1 MGGGEGGEGGD
12 EGNGGGAGG
21 DCGGHG
27 GGGGAS
33 GGLVGGG
40 ASSGGGLAGGASV
53 SETVRK
59 TGSHRGGQAAPWA
72 AGRGRAALAHGMRRD
87 DVEIVLDGCVSRVA
101 TNISTVHVGEPDSGN
116 RTLGEQI
123 SFRPRARHAWREDGA
138 DSGGAEEGAE
148 EAPGRLCLWCHIGR
162 AWAYRGEGRS
172 CHGRCVA

>member
-116 RTLGEQI
+116 RTLGEQVI
-123 SFRPRARHAWREDGA
+123 ASVRELATLGARTAQT
-138 DSGGAEEGAE
+138 AE
-148 EAPGRLCLWCHIGR
+148 EAPGWLCLCGAI
-162 AWAYRGEGRS
+162 
-172 CHGRCVA
+172 